1 MALHR
6 FKIVLAAGGLAAA
19 LTVGVCGDAYAFT
32 ETTVPPAQPQKAQ
45 PAPAPQLQTPGADK
59 DLKLT
64 DPGDSKSG
72 GTELRIPGIGSL
84 GTVPKLDFG
93 LDLLYGAGSD
103 PTPEQQRPL
112 ENENQDVTIKGT
124 IRHRF

>member
-6 FKIVLAAGGLAAA
+6 LRIVLTAGGLAAA
-19 LTVGVCGDAYAFT
+19 LAVGVCGDAYAFT
-32 ETTVPPAQPQKAQ
+32 ETAVPPAKPQASQ
-45 PAPAPQLQTPGADK
+45 PAPAPQLQPPSADK

-64 DPGDSKSG
+64 DPNDSKSG

-93 LDLLYGAGSD
+93 LDLLYGAGGD
-103 PTPEQQRPL
+103 QAPEQQRPL